1 MALTSTLFT
10 GLTGMTVNQRR
21 LNVIG
26 NNIAN
31 VNTTAFK
38 SSRVLFRPQFYVTDS
53 NGAPP
58 SAEFGG
64 TNPTQRGLGATVGS
78 IQKSF
83 TPGTIESTGI
93 NTDLAIDGDGFFIVG
108 NGEQRFTRDGSF
120 LLNEEQELVSSRGE
134 YVQGYGVDDNFNV
147 VKNSLGK
154 LKIPIGG
161 LTTAEATSKI
171 SVKGNLNA
179 SGAPASSAGR
189 LLSEPLLTAAS
200 GTPDGTTLLT
210 DLRRAGAV
218 GTPAF
223 ANGDIITL
231 DGKRGG
237 ESVRT
242 GSEGALKFEITATS
256 TLADLNEFFSQGF
269 MIDTSAETTA
279 AAPAGYAPGTTIVP
293 GSGTDPA
300 GSIRLQIMGNPGAVN
315 EIGVD
320 STSFQNGAVVPFSLS
335 TPESDP
341 PVGEGTVLRT
351 EAFDSLGNVVNIAVY
366 TTMETKSDE
375 GITYR
380 YWAVSNDDTDVQP
393 NFTPGASTNGGV
405 LGTGTITFDN
415 QGNLADTEGNRITI
429 DRTDTGAVT
438 PLSIDLNFDEMT
450 SLRTAES
457 GMAIAQR
464 DGMPTGSLDLF
475 GIGDDGRIVGTFTN
489 GLQRTL
495 GQIAIATFDN
505 QQGLSDLGSNNYA
518 VSASSGEAIIGTPG
532 EFNAGMIKG
541 GSLEQSNVDL
551 SKEFIDMIITST
563 GFSAASRVISTADR
577 LMTELLQTSR

>member
-38 SSRVLFRPQFYVTDS
+38 SSRVLFRPQFYITDS

-58 SAEFGG
+58 SADFGG
-64 TNPTQRGLGATVGS
+64 TNPNQRGLGATVGS

-83 TPGTIESTGI
+83 TPGTIETTGV

-108 NGEQRFTRDGSF
+108 NGDKKFTRDGSF
-120 LLNEEQELVSSRGE
+120 ILNDEQELVTSRGE
-134 YVQGYGVDDNFNV
+134 YVQGYGVDQNFNV
-147 VKNSLGK
+147 VKNSLGN

-171 SVKGNLNA
+171 AVKGNLNS
-179 SGAPASSAGR
+179 SGSVATSAGR
-189 LLSEPLLTAAS
+189 LLSEPLLTS
-200 GTPDGTTLLT
+200 TSTTPDATTPLV
-210 DLRRAGAV
+210 DLRRASAT
-218 GTPAF
+218 GTAAF
-223 ANGDIITL
+223 NDGDTITL

-242 GSEGALKFEITATS
+242 GAEGPLQFKITAAT
-256 TLADLNEFFSQGF
+256 TLGDLQEFFTQAF
-269 MIDTSAETTA
+269 MIDTSADTVA
-279 AAPAGYAPGTTIVP
+279 AAPAGFTPGTTIVP

-300 GSIRLQIMGNPGAVN
+300 GSVRLQIMGNPGAVN
-315 EIGVD
+315 ELGID
-320 STSFQNGAVVPFSLS
+320 SNSFKNGAVVPFNLAR
-335 TPESDP
+335 PDDDP
-341 PVGEGTVLRT
+341 PTGEGSVMRVQ
-351 EAFDSLGNVVNIAVY
+351 AYDSLGSTVNIALY
-366 TTMETKSDE
+366 TAMESKSDQ

-393 NFTPGASTNGGV
+393 SFTPGASTNGGV

-415 QGNLADTEGNRITI
+415 QGKLTASTGNQISV
-429 DRTDTGAVT
+429 DRTNTGAVT
-438 PLSIDLNFDEMT
+438 PLNIDLNFNEMT
-450 SLRTAES
+450 SLEKTGS
-457 GMAIAQR
+457 SMAVASK
-464 DGMPTGSLDLF
+464 DGMPTGNLDLF
-475 GIGDDGRIVGTFTN
+475 GIGEDGRIVGTFTN

-495 GQIAIATFDN
+495 GQVAIATFDN
-505 QQGLSDLGSNNYA
+505 QQGLVDLGSNNYT
-518 VSASSGEAIIGTPG
+518 VSASSGEPVIGAPG